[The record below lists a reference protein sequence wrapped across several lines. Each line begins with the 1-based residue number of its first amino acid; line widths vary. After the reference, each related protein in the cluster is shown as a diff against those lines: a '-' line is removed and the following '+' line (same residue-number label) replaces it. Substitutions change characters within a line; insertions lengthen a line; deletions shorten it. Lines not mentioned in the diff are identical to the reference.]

1 MAQKDLKDKIK
12 RIWIWT
18 IVGIIVFLIISFFL
32 KSSYPINHYKFN
44 LSDAYDVLK
53 DTLTLAAAFL
63 APVAA
68 FVLFNDWR
76 EQHKVIKIENDVE
89 KIIQRVQDTNKILLI
104 LFNSICSGKKNDRN
118 TYLKVFEL
126 KNEIYLHVDS
136 ILNDVK
142 RLNIPFDEDLGFN
155 SYATL
160 AAEIMKESATAM
172 YLLQE
177 EFDKSDDKFIPDIKE
192 ISVKLESLLICQ
204 KELSKSAIYL
214 KI

>member
-1 MAQKDLKDKIK
+1 MAQVDLKEKIR

-18 IVGIIVFLIISFFL
+18 IVGILIYLIVSFFI
-32 KSSYPINHYKFN
+32 KSSYPITHHRFN
-44 LSDAYDVLK
+44 LADAYEVVK
-53 DTLTLAAAFL
+53 DALTLAAAFL

-76 EQHKVIKIENDVE
+76 EQHKVVKIENDVE
-89 KIIQRVQDTNKILLI
+89 KIIQRIQDTNKTLLV
-104 LFNSICSGKKNDRN
+104 LFNSICSGNKQDRN

-126 KNEIYLHVDS
+126 KNEIYLQVDS

-142 RLNIPFDEDLGFN
+142 RLNIPLEEDAGF
-155 SYATL
+155 SIYATL
-160 AAEIMKESATAM
+160 AAEIIKESTTAM

-177 EFDKSDDKFIPDIKE
+177 EFDKSDDTFIPDIDE
-192 ISVKLESLLICQ
+192 ISKKLESLLICQ